1 MVPRNNPNIE
11 GNVFDKYHT
20 KNKLYNY
27 LMKNFISTFLTL
39 AKNLKAESILEVGC
53 GEGEMTKIIS
63 ENVKGCRIN
72 ASDISFNIVKKA
84 KQQFPNYNF
93 SIQSIYS
100 LPYRDNEFDLVI
112 ACEVLEHLENP
123 EKALIE
129 IKRICKRN
137 FIVSV
142 PNEPIW
148 RILNILRGKY
158 IKSLGNT
165 PGHIQHWSPNKF
177 KKFVSNYFKIEKITL
192 PFPWIM
198 ILCEKK

>member
-1 MVPRNNPNIE
+1 MILLNNIKIE
-11 GNVFDKYHT
+11 GNIFDKYHT

-27 LMKNFISTFLTL
+27 LMKNFISSFLTL
-39 AKNLKAESILEVGC
+39 AKSLKIESILEVGC

-93 SIQSIYS
+93 SIQSIYN
-100 LPYRDNEFDLVI
+100 LPYRDNEFDLIV

-123 EKALIE
+123 QKALME
-129 IKRICKRN
+129 INRVCKKY

-165 PGHIQHWSPNKF
+165 PSHIQHWSPNEF
-177 KKFVSNYFKIEKITL
+177 KKLVSNYFTIRKITL

>member
-1 MVPRNNPNIE
+1 MISRNNTNIE
-11 GNVFDKYHT
+11 GNIFDKYHT

-27 LMKNFISTFLTL
+27 LMKIFISSFLTL
-39 AKNLKAESILEVGC
+39 AKSSKVESILEVGC

-93 SIQSIYS
+93 SIQSIYN
-100 LPYRDNEFDLVI
+100 LPYRDNEFDLVV

-123 EKALIE
+123 SKALME
-129 IKRICKRN
+129 INRVCKKY

-142 PNEPIW
+142 PNKPIW

-165 PGHIQHWSPNKF
+165 PSHIQHWGPNKF
-177 KKFVSNYFKIEKITL
+177 KKLVSNYFTISKITL

-198 ILCEKK
+198 ILCEK